1 MEILRNTLPANQY
14 FKHRVS
20 YWYHII
26 FWVIY
31 FLFNTARWGFYYDDF
46 LFSLKGNILEFPIHI
61 LICYF
66 TIYYLIPR
74 FIPSKKYLSF
84 FTIVLGII
92 VGMMYIKFELTYHF
106 ISENVWPEGPV
117 YTDTLTPNYLMTITM
132 GEFYVL
138 SFVTA
143 IKITIE
149 WLKENQRASVLQK
162 EQLETE
168 LRFLRS
174 QISPHFFFNT
184 LNNIYSLTIEKS
196 EKAPEIILRLSDM
209 MRYLLYQTKDRKQSL
224 KKEIECIQN
233 YLELERIRY
242 GSQVRVNMQVNGD
255 PKNKTIPPMLLI
267 SFIEN
272 SFKHGAS
279 KSLDQVDINICFDIG
294 EEELFFKIT
303 NTVPENSCEAG
314 GDLEK
319 EGIGLNNAKKRLELG
334 YSPGSYEFRNY
345 IENQEYTVT
354 LKIPA

>member
-1 MEILRNTLPANQY
+1 MRSFKIASGSLPY
-14 FKHRVS
+14 FKHRIS
-20 YWYHII
+20 YWHHTL

-61 LICYF
+61 LVCYF

-74 FIPSKKYLSF
+74 LIPRKKYLSF
-84 FTIVLGII
+84 ITILSTLII
-92 VGMMYIKFELTYHF
+92 AMMYLKFQITLHF
-106 ISENVWPEGPV
+106 ISRNVWPEGPE
-117 YTDTLTPNYLMTITM
+117 YTNSFTPNYMVNLFL
-132 GEFYVL
+132 GEVYVV

-143 IKITIE
+143 IKITME
-149 WLKENQRASVLQK
+149 WLKENQRATVLEK

-184 LNNIYSLTIEKS
+184 LNNIYALTLEKS

-209 MRYLLYQTKDRKQSL
+209 MRYLLYQTEGREQSL
-224 KKEIECIQN
+224 KKEIDCIRN
-233 YLELERIRY
+233 YLELEKIRY
-242 GSQVRVNMQVNGD
+242 GNQVSVKMSVEGD

-272 SFKHGAS
+272 CFKHGAS
-279 KSLDQVDINICFDIG
+279 KSLQRVDIEVCF
-294 EEELFFKIT
+294 EVSENELFFKAT
-303 NTVPENSCEAG
+303 NTLPDNYILHPATR
-314 GDLEK
+314 
-319 EGIGLNNAKKRLELG
+319 EGIGLSNAKKRLELG
-334 YSPGSYEFRNY
+334 YPPGSFELNNY
-345 IENQEYTVT
+345 IENQEYIVT